1 MNHGTDSR
9 KDKLLVAAPLVLA
22 LTLVLSFLLPTGL
35 QPWRDPAV
43 LVYSVTGTAAVSV
56 MAAIYST
63 ARLWKKPKRANSMI
77 MLVASWAASL
87 LLAALSFE
95 LIWRTRYGILI

>member
-1 MNHGTDSR
+1 
-9 KDKLLVAAPLVLA
+9 
-22 LTLVLSFLLPTGL
+22 
-35 QPWRDPAV
+35 
-43 LVYSVTGTAAVSV
+43 
-56 MAAIYST
+56 
-63 ARLWKKPKRANSMI
+63 